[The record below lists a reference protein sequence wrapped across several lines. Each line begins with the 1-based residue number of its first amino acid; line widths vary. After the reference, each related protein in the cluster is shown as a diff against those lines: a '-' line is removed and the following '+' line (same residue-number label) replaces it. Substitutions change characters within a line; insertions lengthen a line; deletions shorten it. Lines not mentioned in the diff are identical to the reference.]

1 LPNRFHV
8 GSTKTDKMWEK
19 FNKGILTGT
28 EKWQAN
34 DDNVVDEKAAAKFE
48 TDYDKTKA

>member
-1 LPNRFHV
+1 
-8 GSTKTDKMWEK
+8 MWEK